1 MKERKTPYS
10 SRLYHLVV
18 KLKLTNPK
26 REQNTKQMNELN
38 TKQRR
43 RKVGKSE
50 GQVVSKKSL
59 EKHVLLL
66 ILASNSFKILG
77 QGGGGEIDPSTKTP
91 PPVLPDLQNE
101 GVSICSQHPDTV
113 TGTHTGDNPRTNQF
127 DTQKHIFSHV
137 RCTVQVGFLLRC
149 NEDSGSKHP
158 VLFIDTL

>member
-1 MKERKTPYS
+1 MKERKKPYS

-50 GQVVSKKSL
+50 GQAVSKKSL

-77 QGGGGEIDPSTKTP
+77 QGGGGEIDPSPGSTGPTKRM
-91 PPVLPDLQNE
+91 NK

-137 RCTVQVGFLLRC
+137 HCTGWIFVAVQ
-149 NEDSGSKHP
+149 
-158 VLFIDTL
+158 

>member
-50 GQVVSKKSL
+50 GQAVSKKSL

-77 QGGGGEIDPSTKTP
+77 QGHSGVKAVLLQSYCKSLVLNPMIKQVIEI
-91 PPVLPDLQNE
+91 
-101 GVSICSQHPDTV
+101 
-113 TGTHTGDNPRTNQF
+113 RF
-127 DTQKHIFSHV
+127 
-137 RCTVQVGFLLRC
+137 
-149 NEDSGSKHP
+149 
-158 VLFIDTL
+158 